1 MDPEYLRWLEIY
13 HPEAIP
19 ADRYSLVTAPSSTPI
34 QASSSVV
41 DHFSSVSPV
50 QGANVTGSS
59 TATDTSSSSY
69 SQESHEV
76 SVVAKYLTPI
86 PTPSRPVKTSS
97 GARVLTSEEC
107 LVMLEQKQLKKDREA
122 QEKEEHKKKR
132 EEKKKTKGG

>member
-1 MDPEYLRWLEIY
+1 MDPEYLHWLEIY

-41 DHFSSVSPV
+41 EHFSSVSPV

-59 TATDTSSSSY
+59 TATDTSY
-69 SQESHEV
+69 SQESHEM
-76 SVVAKYLTPI
+76 SVVAKYLTPV
-86 PTPSRPVKTSS
+86 PTPSRPVNTSS

-107 LVMLEQKQLKKDREA
+107 LVTLEQKQLKKDREA
-122 QEKEEHKKKR
+122 QEKEERKKKR
-132 EEKKKTKGG
+132 EGKTKGG

>member
-19 ADRYSLVTAPSSTPI
+19 ADRYSLVTASSSTPI

-59 TATDTSSSSY
+59 TTTDTSSSSY
-69 SQESHEV
+69 I
-76 SVVAKYLTPI
+76 AKYLTPI

-107 LVMLEQKQLKKDREA
+107 LVMLEQK
-122 QEKEEHKKKR
+122 HF
-132 EEKKKTKGG
+132 T